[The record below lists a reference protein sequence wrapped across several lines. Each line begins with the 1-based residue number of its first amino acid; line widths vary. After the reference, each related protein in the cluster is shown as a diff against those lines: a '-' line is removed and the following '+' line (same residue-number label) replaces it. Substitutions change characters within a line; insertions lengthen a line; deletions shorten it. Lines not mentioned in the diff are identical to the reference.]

1 MDLGQLP
8 QFLCIYFVVLLDLL
22 WGWLLVWHIDIAL
35 YLHHEKWIGLIGCL
49 SAAVVGECVE
59 VGLGGSH
66 GLAEHV
72 GHLGWRRGREGLV
85 KWGRV
90 AEGEVGHVGYAA
102 GGGNEWLR
110 ELSEAVVV
118 VGQRWVNA
126 IETKIQ
132 LPNTL
137 LIILNCVTGIVDWSN
152 WDNKRQFSI
161 TKTKN
166 VAINICIADHN
177 L

>member
-1 MDLGQLP
+1 M
-8 QFLCIYFVVLLDLL
+8 
-22 WGWLLVWHIDIAL
+22 
-35 YLHHEKWIGLIGCL
+35 
-49 SAAVVGECVE
+49 
-59 VGLGGSH
+59 
-66 GLAEHV
+66 
-72 GHLGWRRGREGLV
+72 
-85 KWGRV
+85 

-137 LIILNCVTGIVDWSN
+137 LIILTLTTKSLPMGNI
-152 WDNKRQFSI
+152 RRMHI
-161 TKTKN
+161 TY
-166 VAINICIADHN
+166 
-177 L
+177 